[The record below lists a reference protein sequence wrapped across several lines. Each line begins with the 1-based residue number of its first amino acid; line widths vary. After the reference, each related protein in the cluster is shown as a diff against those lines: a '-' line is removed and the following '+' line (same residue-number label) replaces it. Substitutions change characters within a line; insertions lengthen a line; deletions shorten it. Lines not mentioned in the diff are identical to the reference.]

1 MFFNY
6 IKCVQAATAIEYV
19 MIAAGVALAILA
31 AVFAFGGDLNEIFG
45 RFSDTTNNG

>member
-6 IKCVQAATAIEYV
+6 IKCIRAATAIEYV
-19 MIAAGVALAILA
+19 IIAAGVALAILA
-31 AVFAFGGDLNEIFG
+31 AVFAFGGDLNDIFD